1 MAKQLS
7 VCRECN
13 AHKAAV
19 FFVFVYFYRLFSA
32 NAFWKSSGTGA
43 RKRRVF
49 CDGVAEFQLKR
60 VERLPADPVKNR
72 MIKEISGERTA
83 DVFHMDTDLMCTS
96 RVQMKFHKRIAVT
109 DSKAFIMSYRSFSM
123 LPVYFSG
130 DNGVIH
136 SCNGRGNGSSF
147 RWNSICKSQVSAADL
162 ALFHLSRQKCA
173 T

>member
-1 MAKQLS
+1 MHIRQLFFC
-7 VCRECN
+7 VCLFLQ
-13 AHKAAV
+13 A
-19 FFVFVYFYRLFSA
+19 FFCKCFLEIFRYRGQKTQSF
-32 NAFWKSSGTGA
+32 
-43 RKRRVF
+43 F

-60 VERLPADPVKNR
+60 VECLPADPVKNR

-162 ALFHLSRQKCA
+162 ALFHLSRQKC
-173 T
+173 TT

>member
-19 FFVFVYFYRLFSA
+19 FLCLFI
-32 NAFWKSSGTGA
+32 FTGFFLQMLSGNLPVQGPEN
-43 RKRRVF
+43 VEFF

-123 LPVYFSG
+123 LPVYLSG
-130 DNGVIH
+130 DNGIIH
-136 SCNGRGNGSSF
+136 SCNGSRNSSLF
-147 RWNSICKSQVSAADL
+147 RWNSICKRQISAADL
-162 ALFHLSRQKCA
+162 TLFHLSRQKCA

>member
-1 MAKQLS
+1 MQETPTGQLIFLLRKCS
-7 VCRECN
+7 AEILRHRCQET
-13 AHKAAV
+13 H
-19 FFVFVYFYRLFSA
+19 RLP
-32 NAFWKSSGTGA
+32 G
-43 RKRRVF
+43 
-49 CDGVAEFQLKR
+49 DGMSKFQL
-60 VERLPADPVKNR
+60 EGMQGLASDPVKNR

-162 ALFHLSRQKCA
+162 ALFHLSRQKC
-173 T
+173 TT